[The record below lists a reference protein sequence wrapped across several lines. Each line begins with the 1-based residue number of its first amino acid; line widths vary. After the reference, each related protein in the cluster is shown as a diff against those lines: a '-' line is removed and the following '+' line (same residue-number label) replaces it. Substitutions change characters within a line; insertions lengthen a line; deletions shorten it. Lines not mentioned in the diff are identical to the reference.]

1 MAKKIDSE
9 KLVNH
14 LKSKWQGRHCQMCR
28 TGNWNVSDSIFE
40 LREYNQGNLVI
51 GGGPII
57 PVIPITCDN
66 CGNIVFVN
74 AILAGFIEQ
83 KSK

>member
-1 MAKKIDSE
+1 
-9 KLVNH
+9 
-14 LKSKWQGRHCQMCR
+14 MCG

-40 LREYNQGNLVI
+40 LREYNQGNLVV

-57 PVIPITCDN
+57 PIIPITCDN
-66 CGNIVFVN
+66 CGNTVFVN
-74 AILAGFIEQ
+74 AILAGLIEQ